1 MAREKARY
9 EQPFSVKI
17 LNDNFDLVTPISFN
31 NLQWDRMYNQVGK
44 FVIDGVVGE
53 YDRDTWKYV
62 YTSERKELGKI
73 SQVNLKK
80 QQGRVNLTLSGLFV
94 ESELNNMVCYAKPSK
109 FDDDTGTHYGTS
121 ILSTGSPQ
129 WVTAEGTADA
139 VARAFYD
146 GFKQISFR
154 NYLVG
159 DFEGTEGLVT
169 KNFALD
175 INWGTVANGNYKY
188 SIHNRNNEQLGDK
201 LYDILKESYAS
212 IEVIFDY
219 ENRTKTLNIIHG
231 IDRTQDGHAF
241 GVNPI
246 AFSTTNGSVKAASI
260 VTSNTG
266 TKDAIIQTAEEET
279 QTLVLANCLNDSIGR
294 FTAESMSSNQS
305 DFIND
310 ETPDPQAGDIA
321 HKLSAMADASTR
333 LHELEDVVNLEFD
346 FVNSS
351 YKYIEDFELGDV
363 VSVDLPELNVSLDT
377 QIIAC
382 HEVIKQ
388 GIWSMSM
395 EVGKTVFRKRGNL

>member
-17 LNDNFDLVTPISFN
+17 LDDNFDLVTPISFN

-44 FVIDGVVGE
+44 FVIDGVIGE

-94 ESELNNMVCYAKPSK
+94 ESELNNMVCYSKPSK
-109 FDDDTGTHYGTS
+109 FDDDAGTHYGTS

-129 WVTAEGTADA
+129 WVTAEGTADE

-146 GFKQISFR
+146 GFKQIAFR

-159 DFEGTEGLVT
+159 DFEGTGGLVT
-169 KNFALD
+169 KSFELD
-175 INWGTVANGNYKY
+175 IDWGTVASGNYKY

-388 GIWSMSM
+388 GVWSMSM

>member
-31 NLQWDRMYNQVGK
+31 NLQWDRMYNQAGK
-44 FVIDGVVGE
+44 FVIDGVIGE

-109 FDDDTGTHYGTS
+109 FDNDTGTHYGTS

-129 WVTAEGTADA
+129 WVTAEGTADV

-159 DFEGTEGLVT
+159 DFEGTGGLVT

-175 INWGTVANGNYKY
+175 INWGTVASGNYKY

-310 ETPDPQAGDIA
+310 ETLDPQAGDIA

-388 GIWSMSM
+388 GVWSMSM